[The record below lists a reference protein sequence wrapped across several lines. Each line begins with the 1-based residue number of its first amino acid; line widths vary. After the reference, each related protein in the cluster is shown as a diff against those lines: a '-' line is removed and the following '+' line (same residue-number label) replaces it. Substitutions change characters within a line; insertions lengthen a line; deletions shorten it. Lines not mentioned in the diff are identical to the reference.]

1 MTKNVS
7 AVGFDFEKKQSD
19 MIETKLKR
27 IAYAEDL
34 IVDFTMRVKYDK
46 EYSFDATF
54 NFRWG
59 TQGHVMSRD
68 YSFDAGLNKLMDT
81 LDTKIKKEK
90 DKIQD
95 HTK

>member
-34 IVDFTMRVKYDK
+34 IIDFTLRVKYDK

-59 TQGHVMSRD
+59 TQGHVTSKD